1 MCACCSDSRRTAGE
15 GSVSALT
22 VSRALQ
28 VFIKVFSTINFRTS
42 PIGAIGYPS
51 IR

>member
-28 VFIKVFSTINFRTS
+28 VFIKVFSTINFRIS